1 MLVEE
6 LNIHANNK
14 ELISVER
21 DCHDEE
27 LTGYILKADDNLV
40 LMTLVDCDGIF
51 EGFSVFKTDQIT
63 EVFWGNREHQAL
75 SILSSSVPSLP
86 PPSFESSEL
95 EDIIIEASQEFSS
108 VCLHSSHDE
117 DNFDIAEIEAHDE
130 EWLKIYTFGV
140 KRTLSRMK
148 KLMKIDAI
156 SRVVVDSPY
165 QNGIVELHS
174 KGL

>member
-40 LMTLVDCDGIF
+40 SMTLVDCDGIF
-51 EGFSVFKTDQIT
+51 EGFTVFKTDQIT

-75 SILSSSVPSLP
+75 SILSGSVPSLT
-86 PPSFESSEL
+86 PPSFEASEF
-95 EDIIIEASQEFSS
+95 EEIIIEALEKFPS
-108 VCLHSSHDE
+108 VCLYQHHDE
-117 DNFDIAEIEAHDE
+117 DNFDIAQIEAHDE
-130 EWLKIYTFGV
+130 EWLKIYTFGG
-140 KRTLSRMK
+140 KKTLSRMK

-156 SRVVVDSPY
+156 SRIDVDSPY

-174 KGL
+174 KGF

>member
-6 LNIHANNK
+6 LNKHANNK

-27 LTGYILKADDNLV
+27 LTGYILEADDSFV
-40 LMTLVDCDGIF
+40 LMTLVDCDGRF
-51 EGFSVFKTDQIT
+51 DGYTVFNTDQIT

-75 SILSSSVPSLP
+75 SVLSNSVLSLT
-86 PPSFESSEL
+86 PPSFEASEF
-95 EDIIIEASQEFSS
+95 EDIVIEALQTFSS
-108 VCLHSSHDE
+108 VCLYTHHNE
-117 DNFDIAEIEAHDE
+117 DNFDIAQIEANDE
-130 EWLKIYTFGV
+130 EWLKIHTFGG
-140 KRTLSRMK
+140 KKTLSRMK

-156 SRVVVDSPY
+156 SRIDVDSPY